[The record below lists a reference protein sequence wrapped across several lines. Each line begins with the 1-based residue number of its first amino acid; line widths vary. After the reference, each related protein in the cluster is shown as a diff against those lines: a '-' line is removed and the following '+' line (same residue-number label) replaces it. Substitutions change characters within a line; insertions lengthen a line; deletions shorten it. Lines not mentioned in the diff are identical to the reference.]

1 MMFANWPAGTFSWLS
16 QVFVAANSTGL
27 FAEGRVVIDLICA
40 VAPHYRGRDL
50 LEATSMAHEG
60 RYQEA
65 SEQVVESL
73 RGDEQNAFK
82 RYLLYFCLRQL
93 GDPEWVQHAQSL
105 AESADEELSQR
116 ARIDLGLPQ
125 ESAPS
130 VASAAAMGF
139 DRPLVRV

>member
-1 MMFANWPAGTFSWLS
+1 MFGNWPVGTFSWLS
-16 QVFVAANSTGL
+16 QVFTAANSLGL
-27 FAEGRVVIDLICA
+27 FAEGRVVIDLICV

-50 LEATSMAHEG
+50 LEATSLAHEG

-65 SEQVVESL
+65 SERVIESL
-73 RGDEQNAFK
+73 HGDEQNTFK

-93 GDPEWVQHAQSL
+93 SDPEWVQHAQAL
-105 AESADEELSQR
+105 AESPDEELSQR
-116 ARIDLGLPQ
+116 ARLDLGLPE

-130 VASAAAMGF
+130 LASAAAMGF